1 LFISGYLLFQEL
13 LVNIISFVIK
23 SKDDEPYVFFNET
36 FLEKVNL
43 LKDTMDAIMIITPD
57 SDSAEAKYFEDIANS
72 SVVVIKPSISEK
84 PKLLLVS
91 LFKNV
96 HFVWIDNK

>member
-1 LFISGYLLFQEL
+1 
-13 LVNIISFVIK
+13 
-23 SKDDEPYVFFNET
+23 
-36 FLEKVNL
+36 
-43 LKDTMDAIMIITPD
+43 MIITPD